1 MHNIGVVQESQVFQ
15 AANRRNL
22 IMFSPATIIA
32 IANRAPKASAKS
44 GPVRILAAHELPLFR
59 DHLLRLDRDS
69 RRDRFNGSLCDD
81 WVAKY
86 AERSVQDG
94 TVILAYFEDGVI
106 RGAAELHQADLVNI
120 EPEVAFSV
128 ESCMRRKGVG
138 SILFTQL
145 IAKAKSMGYK
155 TLRVTTGAQND
166 AMRAL
171 AGKFGAKLSF
181 RHGESTGLIDLSAE
195 PVKAAPQAKAGAI
208 DVAKAVGDYNRAAWR
223 AWFNAAGFGKR

>member
-1 MHNIGVVQESQVFQ
+1 
-15 AANRRNL
+15 
-22 IMFSPATIIA
+22 MFSPATIIA
-32 IANRAPKASAKS
+32 LAHRTPKVSTKS
-44 GPVRILAAHELPLFR
+44 GPVRILATHELPLFR

-86 AERSVQDG
+86 AERSVHDG
-94 TVILAYFEDGVI
+94 TVILAYFEDGTI
-106 RGAAELHQADLVNI
+106 RGAAELHQADLVNV

-145 IAKAKSMGYK
+145 IAKARSMGYK
-155 TLRVTTGAQND
+155 KLRVTTGAQND

-181 RHGESTGLIDLSAE
+181 RHGESTGLIDLTAE
-195 PVKAAPQAKAGAI
+195 PVKVAPKPKAGAA

-223 AWFNAAGFGKR
+223 AWFNAAGFGKH

>member
-195 PVKAAPQAKAGAI
+195 PVKAAPQAKAGAV

-223 AWFNAAGFGKR
+223 AWFNAAGFGKH

>member
-1 MHNIGVVQESQVFQ
+1 
-15 AANRRNL
+15 
-22 IMFSPATIIA
+22 MFSPATIIA

-195 PVKAAPQAKAGAI
+195 PVKAAPQAKAGAV

-223 AWFNAAGFGKR
+223 AWFNAAGFGKH

>member
-1 MHNIGVVQESQVFQ
+1 
-15 AANRRNL
+15 
-22 IMFSPATIIA
+22 MFSPATIIA
-32 IANRAPKASAKS
+32 LANRTPKASAKS
-44 GPVRILAAHELPLFR
+44 GPVRILAASELPLFR

-81 WVAKY
+81 WVGKY

-155 TLRVTTGAQND
+155 KLRVTTGAQND

-195 PVKAAPQAKAGAI
+195 PVKAAPQPKAGVL
-208 DVAKAVGDYNRAAWR
+208 DVAKAAGDYNRAAWR
-223 AWFNAAGFGKR
+223 AWFNAAGIGKH

>member
-1 MHNIGVVQESQVFQ
+1 
-15 AANRRNL
+15 
-22 IMFSPATIIA
+22 MFSPATIIA
-32 IANRAPKASAKS
+32 LTHRTPKASAKS
-44 GPVRILAAHELPLFR
+44 GPVRILATRELPLFR
-59 DHLLRLDRDS
+59 DHLLRLDRES
-69 RRDRFNGSLCDD
+69 RRDRFNGSLSDD

-86 AERSVQDG
+86 AERSVHDG

-106 RGAAELHQADLVNI
+106 RGAAELHQADLVNV

-145 IAKAKSMGYK
+145 IAKARSMGYK
-155 TLRVTTGAQND
+155 KLRVTTGAQND

-181 RHGESTGLIDLSAE
+181 RHGESTGLIDLTAE
-195 PVKAAPQAKAGAI
+195 PSTAKVKPQPKAGVL

-223 AWFNAAGFGKR
+223 AWFNATGISRR

>member
-1 MHNIGVVQESQVFQ
+1 
-15 AANRRNL
+15 
-22 IMFSPATIIA
+22 MFSPATIIA
-32 IANRAPKASAKS
+32 LATRTPKVLAKASAKS
-44 GPVRILAAHELPLFR
+44 GPVRILATSELPLFR
-59 DHLLRLDRDS
+59 DHLLRLDRES

-86 AERSVQDG
+86 AERSVHDG

-106 RGAAELHQADLVNI
+106 RGAAELHQADLVNV

-128 ESCMRRKGVG
+128 EACMRRKGVG
-138 SILFTQL
+138 SVLFTQL

-181 RHGESTGLIDLSAE
+181 RHGESTGLIDLTTQETPAKT
-195 PVKAAPQAKAGAI
+195 PAPKKKTGAM
-208 DVAKAVGDYNRAAWR
+208 DLAKAVTDYNRAAWKV
-223 AWFNAAGFGKR
+223 WFTSAGIGNME

>member
-1 MHNIGVVQESQVFQ
+1 
-15 AANRRNL
+15 
-22 IMFSPATIIA
+22 MFSPATIIA
-32 IANRAPKASAKS
+32 LATRTPKASAKS
-44 GPVRILAAHELPLFR
+44 GPVRVLAASELSLFR

-86 AERSVQDG
+86 AERSVRDG
-94 TVILAYFEDGVI
+94 TVVLAYFEDGVI

-145 IAKAKSMGYK
+145 IAKAKSMGYTK
-155 TLRVTTGAQND
+155 LRVTTGAQND

-181 RHGESTGLIDLSAE
+181 RHGESTGVIDLTGE
-195 PVKAAPQAKAGAI
+195 PTKVATQPKAGAS
-208 DVAKAVGDYNRAAWR
+208 DVAKAVGEYNRAAWR
-223 AWFNAAGFGKR
+223 AWFNAAGFGKH